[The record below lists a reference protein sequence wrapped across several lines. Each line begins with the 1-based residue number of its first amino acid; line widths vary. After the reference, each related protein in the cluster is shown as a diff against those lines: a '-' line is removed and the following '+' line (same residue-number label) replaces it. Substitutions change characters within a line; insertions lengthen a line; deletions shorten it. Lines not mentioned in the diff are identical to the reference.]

1 MNDRNQ
7 TSSSLSAKIIAYLCE
22 RGHTQAQVA
31 RMLGVSDGFISLV
44 KSRERSLT
52 IAHLERLAEALSV
65 PLGALLVNVTDYRA
79 GGADVRKF
87 MDLSAKI
94 MEKAD
99 VAQRAIFRGAATSSR

>member
-7 TSSSLSAKIIAYLCE
+7 ASSSLSAKIIAYLCE
-22 RGHTQAQVA
+22 RGYTQAQVA
-31 RMLGVSDGFISLV
+31 RMLGVSDGFVSLV

-52 IAHLERLAEALSV
+52 ISHIERLSAALSV
-65 PLGALLVNVTDYRA
+65 PLGALLATATDSYA

-87 MDLSAKI
+87 MDLSARI

-99 VAQRAIFRGAATSSR
+99 VAQRAILRGATTNAR